1 MDKELAALPKTP
13 TSRGGGQ
20 RELGI
25 TGEQWKN
32 RREPAGRRGMCGRLS
47 RAQLGLLAP
56 LQRRDSDG
64 RHLQD
69 EEALNEENESPRDG
83 GQGEGGLWPGAGVSR
98 ERSER
103 LRGRWRGL
111 SGEAAWRVVAPPLG
125 GRRLATEP

>member
-1 MDKELAALPKTP
+1 MRAVGA
-13 TSRGGGQ
+13 RGGRG
-20 RELGI
+20 EEEGI
-25 TGEQWKN
+25 GGGGHRSEHGASPLP
-32 RREPAGRRGMCGRLS
+32 PAGRNSGSSLRCSAETPMV
-47 RAQLGLLAP
+47 
-56 LQRRDSDG
+56 DN
-64 RHLQD
+64 